1 MSSSWFPEQSPR
13 SAPRLPISHFNLSFP
28 IVASHGI
35 SDLLL
40 HNFPENGVK
49 FLLHHPG
56 NLHDLLRLLARR
68 HPTLPD
74 PNGFD
79 CARRTIEPDTLI
91 RSDFSHG
98 VTDLLLRLPFQTSD
112 QSRAWIKL
120 YLLVE
125 HLSAH
130 QRHIVPRSLGYAL
143 DVYRLQERRWLETH
157 NSLQGLLYE
166 VVVPIV
172 IYTGERP
179 WRAPTPF
186 RDLVHG
192 GDIFAPF
199 LPGLE
204 PLFVSLPEQAEQELV
219 EHGGALGT
227 VLHLLQQRHAA
238 LGAFHR
244 LLTRTVGAV
253 EGQLSKGRP
262 RLVGLLSYLMALV
275 YHFRNQP
282 ERAGLR
288 EELERSI
295 QTHTIR
301 KEVQTMGQTIA
312 EALREEGKLEGS
324 LEAKQ
329 QTLVM
334 LLRRKFGRKVTAA
347 IVAAI
352 ERTKDLPTLDTWLGN
367 ILDANRVEEV
377 GIPGKKG

>member
-1 MSSSWFPEQSPR
+1 
-13 SAPRLPISHFNLSFP
+13 
-28 IVASHGI
+28 
-35 SDLLL
+35 
-40 HNFPENGVK
+40 
-49 FLLHHPG
+49 
-56 NLHDLLRLLARR
+56 
-68 HPTLPD
+68 
-74 PNGFD
+74 
-79 CARRTIEPDTLI
+79 
-91 RSDFSHG
+91 
-98 VTDLLLRLPFQTSD
+98 LLLRLPFRID
-112 QSRAWIKL
+112 GQSRAWIKL

-157 NSLQGLLYE
+157 GSLQGLLYE

-186 RDLVHG
+186 RDLVQG
-192 GDIFAPF
+192 GDVFAPF
-199 LPGLE
+199 VPSVE
-204 PLFVSLPEQAEQELV
+204 PLFLSLPENAEQELV
-219 EHGGALGT
+219 PYGGALGS
-227 VLHLLQQRHAA
+227 VLHVLQQRHAA
-238 LGAFHR
+238 LGAFHP

-253 EGQLSKGRP
+253 EGQLSKDRP
-262 RLVGLLSYLMALV
+262 RLVALLAYLTALV

-295 QTHTIR
+295 HAHPIR

-312 EALREEGKLEGS
+312 EALREEGKREGE
-324 LEAKQ
+324 LQGTLQAKQ

-334 LLRRKFGRKVTAA
+334 QLRRKFGRKVTSA

-352 ERTKDLPTLDTWLGN
+352 ERTRDLATMDTWLSN
-367 ILDANRVEEV
+367 FVDANRVEEV
-377 GIPGKKG
+377 GIPAKK